1 MTEVS
6 KVECPVCG
14 KLVSLTKERRLR
26 HHLNHS
32 GPRVDSIFYPRCEGS
47 GERAPRVDLLA
58 ALQASFDRAK
68 ESPAMTAGG
77 TLTITDFLWER
88 IAEDE
93 AAAGSYHRL
102 LCMRTA
108 CDNEGC
114 VWDDQERMEDERVC
128 TCGYPAHVLAE
139 CKAKREIVEECER
152 SILNDKDSSTAEW
165 IAAHLATVYA
175 SHPDYDP
182 AWAPES

>member
-1 MTEVS
+1 M
-6 KVECPVCG
+6 CARWA
-14 KLVSLTKERRLR
+14 LVVGVT
-26 HHLNHS
+26 
-32 GPRVDSIFYPRCEGS
+32 D
-47 GERAPRVDLLA
+47 A
-58 ALQASFDRAK
+58 
-68 ESPAMTAGG
+68 G

-114 VWDDQERMEDERVC
+114 VWDEQERMADERVC
-128 TCGYPAHVLAE
+128 TCGYPARVLAE
-139 CKAKREIVEECER
+139 CKAKRAIVEREEKDLRDYWRQR
-152 SILNDKDSSTAEW
+152 SADHMQTWEAWASEW
-165 IAAHLATVYA
+165 QALMSPNLCDLAAVYA
-175 SHPDYDP
+175 SHPDYNP

>member
-1 MTEVS
+1 MTEDS
-6 KVECPVCG
+6 KV
-14 KLVSLTKERRLR
+14 
-26 HHLNHS
+26 
-32 GPRVDSIFYPRCEGS
+32 
-47 GERAPRVDLLA
+47 
-58 ALQASFDRAK
+58 
-68 ESPAMTAGG
+68 G

-93 AAAGSYHRL
+93 ESASRYHRL
-102 LCMRTA
+102 LCLRTA

-128 TCGYPAHVLAE
+128 TCGYPARVLAE
-139 CKAKREIVEECER
+139 CKAKRAIVANHDGER
-152 SILNDKDSSTAEW
+152 SSTTGDYCGFEDGRFE
-165 IAAHLATVYA
+165 IPCPELRHLAAVYA